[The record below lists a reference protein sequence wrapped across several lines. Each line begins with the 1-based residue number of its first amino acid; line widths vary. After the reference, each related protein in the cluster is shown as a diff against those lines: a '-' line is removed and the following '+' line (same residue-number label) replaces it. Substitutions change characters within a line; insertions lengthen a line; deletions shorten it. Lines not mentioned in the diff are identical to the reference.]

1 MAGRGTDILLGG
13 NPEFM
18 TKERLRKENKD
29 PDVMQ
34 TAAVGSPERQEW
46 DALFAKFKAET
57 QQEHDEVVELGGL
70 HILGTERHDSRRI
83 DNQLRGRSGR
93 QGDPGSARFY
103 LSLQDDLMRIFGG
116 ERMQNLM
123 LRLGMEEDVP
133 IESKMITK
141 RIAAAQKAVEAQ
153 NFAARKHILEY
164 DDVMNKQ
171 RQAVYGMRRG
181 LLEGNDQKE
190 RIVEIIGGILGSFVD
205 ARLPEKAHASAW
217 DWTGLETDVLTQFGV
232 KIRTDDL
239 MNLDRR
245 QAEEEI
251 LDQLTK
257 KYQEKEDM
265 LSAPLLRETE
275 RMIMLNVIDN
285 QWKDHLLSMDHLKEG
300 IGLRGYGQKDPLV
313 EYKKES
319 YVLFQDMMDRI
330 EDETVRYLFFLQ
342 RSEGPMDVP
351 HPELWDESNE
361 EGGDEPEVVGV
372 ASGPTNEQ
380 RQAEAR
386 AAQNSVM
393 DFTRKIERKKEKEM
407 AQLQFV
413 GGEASPSK
421 QPVLA
426 KKTVGRNDLCPCGS
440 GKKYKKCCGS

>member
-1 MAGRGTDILLGG
+1 
-13 NPEFM
+13 
-18 TKERLRKENKD
+18 
-29 PDVMQ
+29 
-34 TAAVGSPERQEW
+34 
-46 DALFAKFKAET
+46 
-57 QQEHDEVVELGGL
+57 
-70 HILGTERHDSRRI
+70 
-83 DNQLRGRSGR
+83 
-93 QGDPGSARFY
+93 
-103 LSLQDDLMRIFGG
+103 
-116 ERMQNLM
+116 
-123 LRLGMEEDVP
+123 
-133 IESKMITK
+133 
-141 RIAAAQKAVEAQ
+141 
-153 NFAARKHILEY
+153 
-164 DDVMNKQ
+164 
-171 RQAVYGMRRG
+171 
-181 LLEGNDQKE
+181 
-190 RIVEIIGGILGSFVD
+190 
-205 ARLPEKAHASAW
+205 
-217 DWTGLETDVLTQFGV
+217 
-232 KIRTDDL
+232 
-239 MNLDRR
+239 
-245 QAEEEI
+245 
-251 LDQLTK
+251 
-257 KYQEKEDM
+257 M

-351 HPELWDESNE
+351 HPELWNDEDE
-361 EGGDEPEVVGV
+361 DGGGEPEAVGV

-413 GGEASPSK
+413 GGEASPNN

-426 KKTVGRNDLCPCGS
+426 KKTVGRNDPCPCGS